1 MLAPAGNALPTGA
14 SSLSTAGAAVSTAT
28 IRRAALLA
36 TLLLSTLAAAA
47 DTALPYTSTSILL
60 SGSVGLP
67 DGNSDTAYIF
77 TPKGGS
83 VDLLSVNISST
94 LSASALKPQ
103 TLTSGLPFLGSGS
116 IAFTPSL
123 LDNGTLTVLAG
134 DCSVA
139 TDSALW
145 TYTPAVSSGSTKS
158 KVSWARH
165 ATAPSKNWDYGQG
178 GPYFLGGS
186 LSFSAQL
193 APVISDPILYVYGGM
208 CPWPNA
214 TTSSWQSS
222 ATYSNR
228 MLKISPPSSDK
239 AYTVS
244 YAPSTGPPIAE
255 AGFTFTELAPSLSN
269 RSGIVTQQT
278 SHVLLGGHTQQAF
291 INMSTAAIWS
301 LPEETWNFV
310 SIASPS
316 AIPPSAKA
324 DLLATK
330 DTVLAAAVA
339 GDVDSRSGHT
349 TVLSED
355 GSSLVILGGWVGDTT
370 QAAEPQLAIIKMGAA
385 YGDWQFVIPPLQPA
399 GSGIYGHGAAL
410 LPGNMMMVY
419 GGYTIPPASKKRFR
433 RASTIQMFYNIT
445 SQTWSN
451 TYTNPGQTTRPSNPD
466 SGSGSDD
473 NPNHPGP
480 FPSSVT
486 PSTGPAPSSPPESS
500 PASEDE
506 GSRTKLGLG
515 LGLGLGIPLLLA
527 LVFFAACLYR
537 RRNKRRARR
546 DEALRGL
553 AQGMPGSLGR
563 GDEHG
568 EMLQRDH
575 DGPLDEDL
583 LQWDADSAR
592 DWYTGG
598 HDPYVQGR
606 RSLGYETLRGAGGQR
621 GGYQAPAMPAPVGGR
636 GRVATRGLYQPSTG
650 LGNGYDFAPLR
661 TPMKNEIHPIYEDD
675 EEEGDDGDL
684 GAQGLISPQRDDD
697 DDPFATPM
705 GPATPTTGLF
715 PPPGSSNRSESTPSP
730 EHGQQDR
737 GQAQDPEV
745 QGWVSDVDA
754 ADAVLTAKIGR
765 HGSTT
770 TTPPRFQHQRQQSRG
785 SARSSVHN
793 LAAPAGD
800 FDEARTGSNLSDKSA
815 FSFVQGAERTLSS
828 RPLPQINTQG
838 NQERQSQAHHF
849 RSAFGGSS
857 APSVPGLTPAATE
870 ARLGTSGSTS
880 SSSTHTFST
889 AKSTFATLQAEAPG
903 LLFHGDPQSP
913 SHQHQTDEAVM
924 VDDDDYIT
932 VPGSPSKSKPRRS
945 WFGSLR
951 RVFSGGTSQ
960 GSESSRGDSPTHD
973 SLLGGGGDYEPP
985 RLVGMG
991 ADGQFHT
998 LTKRKQGREA
1008 WDPSSFGE
1016 PRVSGEGEW
1025 DVERAVEQ
1033 RLVQVMFTVPKER
1046 LRVVNAE
1053 IEREE
1058 EAVVVDPEEE
1068 EEEVEEEEDGR
1079 GWDEKQE
1086 VMEQRRQ
1093 FKIWEQQELEQEPQQ
1108 QHREQPQ
1115 EQRQRQHRLKEGDLE
1130 KMMQQEREREEI
1142 TRFKEEHQFKFDGK
1156 HRGRDSYLEPP
1167 TAGISPST
1175 SLRTSSITTTTP
1187 IHTAEAIRME
1197 RPRTRVLEMVESI
1210 ESRSS
1215 RGNSPSGSPT
1225 R

>member
-1 MLAPAGNALPTGA
+1 MGA
-14 SSLSTAGAAVSTAT
+14 SSLFTAGAAALTAA

-36 TLLLSTLAAAA
+36 TLMLSTLAVAA
-47 DTALPYTSTSILL
+47 DPTLPYTSTSILL

-67 DGNSDTAYIF
+67 DGNPDTAYIF
-77 TPKGGS
+77 APNGGS

-94 LSASALKPQ
+94 LSARALRPQ
-103 TLTSGLPFLGSGS
+103 ILTSGLPFLGSGS
-116 IAFTPSL
+116 TAFTPSL
-123 LDNGTLTVLAG
+123 LDNGTLAVLAG
-134 DCSVA
+134 DCSIA
-139 TDSALW
+139 TNAALW
-145 TYTPAVSSGSTKS
+145 TYTPAASSDSTKS
-158 KVSWARH
+158 KANWARH

-186 LSFSAQL
+186 LTFSAQL

-214 TTSSWQSS
+214 TASSWQSS

-255 AGFTFTELAPSLSN
+255 AGFTLTALAPSLSN

-316 AIPPSAKA
+316 AIPPGAKT
-324 DLLATK
+324 DLLAAK

-355 GSSLVILGGWVGDTT
+355 GSSLVILGGWVGDTS
-370 QAAEPQLAIIKMGAA
+370 QAAEPQLAIITIGAA
-385 YGDWQFVIPPLQPA
+385 YGDWQFVIPPSQPA

-410 LPGNMMMVY
+410 LPGNTMMVH
-419 GGYTIPPASKKRFR
+419 GGYTIPPPSKKLFR

-445 SQTWSN
+445 SQTWSD
-451 TYTNPGQTTRPSNPD
+451 TYTNPGHTTP
-466 SGSGSDD
+466 
-473 NPNHPGP
+473 
-480 FPSSVT
+480 
-486 PSTGPAPSSPPESS
+486 PSSPPEGPS
-500 PASEDE
+500 ASDDD

-527 LVFFAACLYR
+527 LLFFAACLCR
-537 RRNKRRARR
+537 RRNQRRARR

-575 DGPLDEDL
+575 DEPLDDGIF
-583 LQWDADSAR
+583 QWDADSAR

-636 GRVATRGLYQPSTG
+636 GRAARGLYQPSTG

-661 TPMKNEIHPIYEDD
+661 TPKKNEIHPIYEDD
-675 EEEGDDGDL
+675 EEEGDDDGDL
-684 GAQGLISPQRDDD
+684 GAQGLMSPQRDDD
-697 DDPFATPM
+697 DDPFATPT
-705 GPATPTTGLF
+705 GAATPTAALF
-715 PPPGSSNRSESTPSP
+715 PPPSSSSNRSESTPSP
-730 EHGQQDR
+730 EHGQQDSG
-737 GQAQDPEV
+737 GQMQDPEV
-745 QGWVSDVDA
+745 QGWVSDIDA

-770 TTPPRFQHQRQQSRG
+770 TTPPRFQHHQQQSTGRVTPHRRG

-793 LAAPAGD
+793 LAAPAND
-800 FDEARTGSNLSDKSA
+800 FDETRTGSNLSDKSA
-815 FSFVQGAERTLSS
+815 FSF
-828 RPLPQINTQG
+828 
-838 NQERQSQAHHF
+838 AHHF

-903 LLFHGDPQSP
+903 LLFHGDPQSS
-913 SHQHQTDEAVM
+913 SHQHQTDEAAM

-991 ADGQFHT
+991 ADGQFLT
-998 LTKRKQGREA
+998 LTRRKQGREA
-1008 WDPSSFGE
+1008 WDPSSLGE
-1016 PRVSGEGEW
+1016 QRVSGEGGEW

-1058 EAVVVDPEEE
+1058 EAVVVVDPEEE
-1068 EEEVEEEEDGR
+1068 EEEEEEDEEEEEEDGR

-1093 FKIWEQQELEQEPQQ
+1093 FKLWEQQELEQEP
-1108 QHREQPQ
+1108 PQ
-1115 EQRQRQHRLKEGDLE
+1115 EPLEQRQHQHKLKEGDLE
-1130 KMMQQEREREEI
+1130 QMMQQEREREEI
-1142 TRFKEEHQFKFDGK
+1142 ARFKKEHQFKFDEK
-1156 HRGRDSYLEPP
+1156 HRGRDS
-1167 TAGISPST
+1167 
-1175 SLRTSSITTTTP
+1175 TSSITTTTP